1 MDTKRDVDNNR
12 NNLMYYNQM
21 LRESEMKKNSKRR
34 QDVVSTSFSS
44 QEVEFSNY
52 LLAPNGYEGIFYT
65 IYFLAIPYAVGTVFL
80 FFFIADA
87 SFGNFKLLDMSSF
100 LIVWL
105 MGYEIVA
112 TLLLIGIFLSFLRH
126 DDKSKKKHRHHKHR

>member
-1 MDTKRDVDNNR
+1 MDTKRDFDNNR

-21 LRESEMKKNSKRR
+21 LRESEIKKNSKRR
-34 QDVVSTSFSS
+34 HDIASTSFSS

-65 IYFLAIPYAVGTVFL
+65 IYFLTIPYAVGTVFL

-87 SFGNFKLLDMSSF
+87 SYGNFKLLDMSSF

-112 TLLLIGIFLSFLRH
+112 TLLLIAIFLSFLRH
-126 DDKSKKKHRHHKHR
+126 DDKSKKKHRHHNHR